1 MRLDKYLAKSS
12 GLSRKE
18 VKRLLH
24 ADEVSVN
31 GEPERNPARHI
42 KEGDE
47 VSLNDRPMERPE
59 PRYLMMN
66 KPDGVVCANDD
77 PTHPTVLAL
86 IELPRAEEMTI
97 AGRLDID
104 ATGLV
109 LITDDGKWAH
119 RATSPRHKTHKV
131 YLVTTADPIPADA
144 VDKFAKG
151 IKLDSERFPT
161 KPAELTLL
169 SDNEARVVIHEGR
182 YHQVKRMFAA
192 LGNRVVELHRE
203 SVGEIVLDDDLF
215 PGEYRH
221 LTEDEI
227 NSL

>member
-12 GLSRKE
+12 GFSRKE

-31 GEPERNPARHI
+31 GELERNPARHI
-42 KEGDE
+42 QEGDQ

-109 LITDDGKWAH
+109 LVTDDGKWAH
-119 RATSPRHKTHKV
+119 RVTSPRHKTHKV
-131 YLVTTADPIPADA
+131 YLVTTADPIPSEA

-151 IKLDSERFPT
+151 IKLESEHFPT
-161 KPAELTLL
+161 KPAELSIL
-169 SDNEARVVIHEGR
+169 SENQARVVIHEGR

-203 SVGEIVLDDDLF
+203 SIGAIELDDDLF

-227 NSL
+227 NSI